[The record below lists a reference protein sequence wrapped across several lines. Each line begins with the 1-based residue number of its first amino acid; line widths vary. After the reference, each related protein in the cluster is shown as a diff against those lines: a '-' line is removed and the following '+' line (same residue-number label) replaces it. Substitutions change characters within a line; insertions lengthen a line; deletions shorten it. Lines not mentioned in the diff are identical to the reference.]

1 MSSTRYALQSAKN
14 AIVFMNPSPLP
25 SPGEIR
31 DFPWDHIH
39 WLILNEGETRG
50 LYQAL
55 ISDVQKNQLGLQP
68 MITTM
73 STRELVS
80 SLSSVPKL
88 QKTNIIC
95 TLGANGVLAFIPR
108 FHRPR
113 TNNETPSFM
122 YLPAAKLVGGGVKD
136 TTGAGDTF
144 TGYFVQGI
152 MEFGSGAE
160 VGQDIG
166 ETDVMRVLKVCVQ
179 VSRPSLL
186 CCLLGHTVQALSRLQ
201 ACVSRDLEQSIV
213 YPQGRKLKR
222 GSIAPNR

>member
-1 MSSTRYALQSAKN
+1 MSSTLCALRSAKN

-31 DFPWDHIH
+31 DFPWDLVH
-39 WLILNEGETRG
+39 WLIVNEGETRG

-55 ISDVQKNQLGLQP
+55 ISDVQKNQLELQP

-122 YLPAAKLVGGGVKD
+122 YLPAAKLVGGVND

-144 TGYFVQGI
+144 TGYFAQGI
-152 MEFGSGAE
+152 MEFGPGAE

-166 ETDVMRVLKVCVQ
+166 ETDMMRVLKICIQ
-179 VSRPSLL
+179 VSRLSFLYSV
-186 CCLLGHTVQALSRLQ
+186 LGHTVQA
-201 ACVSRDLEQSIV
+201 VSFI
-213 YPQGRKLKR
+213 QGCRHVCR
-222 GSIAPNR
+222 ETWNNR